1 MAGALALL
9 LVVARSNKT
18 DIFAAVRKDSPELIQ
33 RAIDE
38 GEDVNA
44 VGYGRQSPLLHAA
57 IHDKQEALRFL
68 VQAGAD
74 TNTADRDGR
83 TILHGAAERG
93 NSAVVQLLL
102 DLGLD
107 PNDRHSDGLTPIHR
121 ACLGREPEHTETVR
135 VLLKAG
141 VPAGGS
147 SSGALAASK
156 AREPS
161 CAWLHAHSCWAVRA
175 SRAVAA
181 SSSSCFFRTCAC
193 HSFVCSSSLRVAVSS
208 RVRSFSIS
216 AARSAATRASS
227 SSGVSGGGGGGG
239 GGTAPSGASSC
250 GGGSSLKRFIR
261 TRRRACSRACISSST
276 FSRSS
281 SSVSTF
287 CVTKIGFLPS
297 AVFCSAGT
305 PAFSSARRSAT
316 TSGSESTQSSVVA
329 PESSV
334 IERPCGWLAVSRRRK
349 ATAVPEPRGVSGAPV
364 VAHDM

>member
-74 TNTADRDGR
+74 TSTADRDGR

-141 VPAGGS
+141 VPAEQKTADGKKPIFVTQNVET
-147 SSGALAASK
+147 LELLREK
-156 AREPS
+156 VLEEMQARE
-161 CAWLHAHSCWAVRA
+161 H
-175 SRAVAA
+175 
-181 SSSSCFFRTCAC
+181 
-193 HSFVCSSSLRVAVSS
+193 
-208 RVRSFSIS
+208 
-216 AARSAATRASS
+216 
-227 SSGVSGGGGGGG
+227 
-239 GGTAPSGASSC
+239 
-250 GGGSSLKRFIR
+250 
-261 TRRRACSRACISSST
+261 
-276 FSRSS
+276 
-281 SSVSTF
+281 
-287 CVTKIGFLPS
+287 
-297 AVFCSAGT
+297 
-305 PAFSSARRSAT
+305 ARRL
-316 TSGSESTQSSVVA
+316 
-329 PESSV
+329 
-334 IERPCGWLAVSRRRK
+334 RPG
-349 ATAVPEPRGVSGAPV
+349 
-364 VAHDM
+364 

>member
-1 MAGALALL
+1 MVGALALL

-74 TNTADRDGR
+74 TSTADRDGR

-141 VPAGGS
+141 VPAEQKTADGKKPIFVTQNVETLELLREKVLEEMQAREHARRLVRMNLFKEEPPPQLEAPDGAVPPPPPPPPPETPEEELARVAAERAAEIEKLRTRLDTATRKLDEHTKLWQAQVRKKQEELDAATAREARTAQQLWACNQAHDGS
-147 SSGALAASK
+147 RAFDAAS
-156 AREPS
+156 APLELPP
-161 CAWLHAHSCWAVRA
+161 AG
-175 SRAVAA
+175 
-181 SSSSCFFRTCAC
+181 TCAD
-193 HSFVCSSSLRVAVSS
+193 
-208 RVRSFSIS
+208 
-216 AARSAATRASS
+216 AADAEAHCGAWAGAGECARNAAFMRLKCRR
-227 SSGVSGGGGGGG
+227 
-239 GGTAPSGASSC
+239 SC
-250 GGGSSLKRFIR
+250 GMC
-261 TRRRACSRACISSST
+261 T
-276 FSRSS
+276 
-281 SSVSTF
+281 V
-287 CVTKIGFLPS
+287 
-297 AVFCSAGT
+297 
-305 PAFSSARRSAT
+305 
-316 TSGSESTQSSVVA
+316 
-329 PESSV
+329 
-334 IERPCGWLAVSRRRK
+334 
-349 ATAVPEPRGVSGAPV
+349 
-364 VAHDM
+364 